1 MAVNYLTAVKS
12 TRMQA
17 VTTAIDVGTAGTME
31 IATTAFAT
39 ILATI
44 PLQKPSFTESGGV
57 LTLAGPPG
65 TPLTATAGNT
75 GTAAVARI
83 KSSAAAVIINN
94 LSVGTSASD
103 IILNSTSITSGQTV
117 SITGTN
123 TITHSA

>member
-1 MAVNYLTAVKS
+1 MTAVI
-12 TRMQA
+12 
-17 VTTAIDVGTAGTME
+17 TALDAGTAGTLE
-31 IATTAFAT
+31 IATAAYAS

-44 PLQKPSFTESGGV
+44 PIQKPSFTESGGV

-75 GTAAVARI
+75 GTAAVARF
-83 KSSAAAVIINN
+83 KSSAASIIITG
-94 LSVGTSASD
+94 LTVGTSATD

-123 TITHSA
+123 TITHSP